1 MRNCI
6 NRRCHRELI
15 DDEYRFCPYCGK
27 SQNPQAKKRTRTRR
41 PNGTGSVYFRKDNKS
56 KPWQAASTITGMKV
70 YIGAFATKAEAVKAL
85 AAYEVNPTSSFNI
98 TLEELHE
105 KWQPYAYK
113 KLGKSAQYDY
123 DTAWNKLRPLYG
135 RKFNTLRYS
144 DLQAIIDYYEGEHQ
158 KQGVDGK
165 PMYIDDK
172 GKHTYT
178 VTSKPYVISG
188 LGFSAMNK
196 IKCLLS
202 NLYQFAMKDHIVT
215 ENYANLLELDRG
227 AVGERTRFTE
237 LQLQIVKKNIGKVPF
252 AEYIYALCYLN
263 FRVSEFLELTASDY
277 YTSSNNIPV
286 FVGGKKTE
294 AGTNRVVPIHPNIEM
309 IVSDCL
315 NKKGETVFCDEKGK
329 ALNKDRFR
337 ENYFYPA
344 LDAMGLPRTLTP
356 HSCRRTFSTRM
367 SAAGARPEDIIALM
381 GHTDFSVDIRHYINQ
396 EADTLYKAVKLLA

>member
-1 MRNCI
+1 MRYCV
-6 NRRCHRELI
+6 NRRCHRELF

-27 SQNPQAKKRTRTRR
+27 NQTPQKKPRTRR
-41 PNGTGSVYFRKDNKS
+41 PNGTGSVYFRKDYKS
-56 KPWQAASTITGMKV
+56 KPWQAASTITGIKI
-70 YIGAFATKAEAVKAL
+70 YIGAYATKAEAVKAL
-85 AAYEVNPTSSFNI
+85 AAYEINPTSSFNI
-98 TLEELHE
+98 TLEELHK
-105 KWQPYAYK
+105 KWKGYAYK
-113 KLGKSAQYDY
+113 KLGKSAKYDY

-165 PMYIDDK
+165 LMYVDEK
-172 GKHTYT
+172 GKHTYK
-178 VTSKPYVISG
+178 VTSEPYIISG

-215 ENYANLLELDRG
+215 ENYATLLELDRG
-227 AVGERTRFTE
+227 SVGERTRFSE
-237 LQLQIVKKNIGKVPF
+237 LQLQVVKKNIGKVPF
-252 AEYIYALCYLN
+252 AEYIYSLCYLN

-277 YTSSNNIPV
+277 YKSNSNIPV

-294 AGTNRVVPIHPNIEM
+294 AGTNRVVPIHPNIQQ
-309 IVSDCL
+309 IVDNCL
-315 NKKGETVFCDEKGK
+315 SKNGETVFCDENGK

-337 ENYFYPA
+337 EMYFYPA
-344 LDAMGLPRTLTP
+344 LDAMGLPRSLTP